1 MERKTQLEPLPTAR
15 KKKDLFIA
23 IAGAKRKTPSLT
35 DHPACNEST
44 ESHPTAIAS
53 ASGRQKRRKVSEQ
66 TFYILRN
73 QIQTGKK
80 LNLSRP
86 ADDNNRDRG

>member
-53 ASGRQKRRKVSEQ
+53 ASGR
-66 TFYILRN
+66 LR
-73 QIQTGKK
+73 IAESLRSG
-80 LNLSRP
+80 P
-86 ADDNNRDRG
+86 ADQMAQKGA

>member
-1 MERKTQLEPLPTAR
+1 MERKTQLEPLSIAR

-53 ASGRQKRRKVSEQ
+53 ASRR
-66 TFYILRN
+66 LR
-73 QIQTGKK
+73 IAESLRSG
-80 LNLSRP
+80 P
-86 ADDNNRDRG
+86 ADQMAQKGA

>member
-1 MERKTQLEPLPTAR
+1 MERKTQLGPLSTAR

-53 ASGRQKRRKVSEQ
+53 ASGR
-66 TFYILRN
+66 LR
-73 QIQTGKK
+73 IAESLRSG
-80 LNLSRP
+80 P
-86 ADDNNRDRG
+86 ADQMAQKGA